1 MSMIFYLGLVLL
13 AGIFV
18 AKVLRYL
25 HFPNVTGYLI
35 AGVIIGPSVLNLIP
49 ETAVSS
55 LSFVS
60 EVALGFIAFSIGG
73 VFRLHDLKKQGLSTI
88 LITCMEALTA
98 FVCVFMVLL
107 LALHTEMSVALM
119 IGAIACATAPAAT
132 IMIIRQY
139 NAHGPLV
146 DTLLPVVALDDA
158 VSIIAF
164 GVASSVAHAFLS
176 KTGIDAY
183 TMLINPLCE
192 IGISL
197 GVGLALG
204 LLLVLFLKF
213 SRSEGNFVNL
223 EIAVVFI
230 GIALSQIFHVSS
242 LLLCMALGAVVANAT
257 PNPVKVFG
265 ILDPITTPI
274 FLAFFTISGAS
285 LDIGM
290 LAHVGLIGVSY
301 FVVRS
306 AGKWLGAFA
315 SCKLCKKPTQV
326 TKYLGIALM
335 PQAGVALGLSLT
347 AANMIGGAAGQQVR
361 TVIVA
366 TTVVYELI
374 GPLAAKFALKHAR
387 EIR

>member
-18 AKVLRYL
+18 AKVLRRV

-35 AGVIIGPSVLNLIP
+35 AGVIIGPSVLKLIP
-49 ETAVSS
+49 QTAVSS
-55 LSFVS
+55 LGFVS
-60 EVALGFIAFSIGG
+60 EVALGFIAFSIGS
-73 VFRLHDLKKQGLSTI
+73 VFRLQDLKKQGLSTI
-88 LITCMEALTA
+88 VITCMEALTA
-98 FVCVFMVLL
+98 FACVFVVLTF
-107 LALHTEMSVALM
+107 ALHTEISVALM

-164 GVASSVAHAFLS
+164 GVASSVAHALLS
-176 KTGIDAY
+176 STGLDTY
-183 TMLINPLCE
+183 TMLIKPLWE
-192 IGISL
+192 IGLSL
-197 GVGLALG
+197 GLGLGLG

-213 SRSEGNFVNL
+213 SRSEGNFLNL
-223 EIAVVFI
+223 EVAVLFI
-230 GIALSQIFHVSS
+230 GIALSQFFHVSS
-242 LLLCMALGAVVANAT
+242 LLLCMALGAVVSNAT
-257 PNPVKVFG
+257 PNPAKVFS

-274 FLAFFTISGAS
+274 FLAFFTVSGAS
-285 LDIGM
+285 LDIKM
-290 LAHVGLIGVSY
+290 LVHVGLIGGCY
-301 FVVRS
+301 LVVRS
-306 AGKWLGAFA
+306 IGKWLGAFV
-315 SCKLCKKPTQV
+315 SCKLCKKDGAV

-347 AANMIGGAAGQQVR
+347 ASNMIGGAAGQQVR

-374 GPLAAKFALKHAR
+374 GPLAAKFALKHAG
-387 EIR
+387 EIS